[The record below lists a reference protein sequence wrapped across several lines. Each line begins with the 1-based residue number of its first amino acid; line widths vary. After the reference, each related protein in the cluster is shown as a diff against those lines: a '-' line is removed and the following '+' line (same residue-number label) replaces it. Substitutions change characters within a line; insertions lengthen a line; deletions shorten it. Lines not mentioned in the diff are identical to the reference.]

1 MNEEYVSK
9 AVHEEFVKRMEDEN
23 KRQNARLQSLETAVK
38 EIGQLT
44 ISVEKMAISLENMV
58 KEQKSQGDRLTKI
71 EQRPVDK
78 WDTLI
83 KCVITGTVTI
93 IIGFALGKV
102 FL

>member
-1 MNEEYVSK
+1 MEEFVQK

-23 KRQNARLQSLETAVK
+23 KRQNARLASLETAVK

-44 ISVEKMAISLENMV
+44 VSVEKIALSLENMV
-58 KEQKSQGDRLTKI
+58 NEQKAQGDRLTKI
-71 EQRPVDK
+71 EQRPADK

-83 KCVITGTVTI
+83 KCLITGAVTI

-102 FL
+102 FI